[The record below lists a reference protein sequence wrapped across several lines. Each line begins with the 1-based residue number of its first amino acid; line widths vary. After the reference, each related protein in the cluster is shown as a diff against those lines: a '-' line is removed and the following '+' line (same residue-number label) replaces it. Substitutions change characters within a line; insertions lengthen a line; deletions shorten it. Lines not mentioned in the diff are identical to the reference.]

1 MTRGAPPSPLPLLH
15 LPLPQPSINKGR
27 IQLQLE
33 PSVGGCSA
41 FTARENARVSALE
54 RSLSSPTSV
63 GLSSGAPASA
73 KSGLSA
79 EQRNRAT
86 DAATEQRNRAFADSL
101 SQIDEM
107 MRMLQCNGGGGKA
120 PDAGGAPAVKRAAV
134 ESSIDGSPR
143 GLTAKQ
149 ERQRMAATRL
159 WLGIGSA
166 TTAAAAAMPLP
177 ELPPAERAE
186 RVAPA
191 KKVEARLKVLRTD
204 PVARRTLKEQVAGF
218 IELQLQKRREL
229 SGGKNFIA
237 INVVK
242 ATEPL
247 RYSNAGSALVPE
259 GVEVS
264 VPWRPASGA
273 PAYRRPGS
281 APVAPAWRKK
291 ALGTAPLSAP
301 SSPHRPM
308 SANPDTHPPLGP
320 KGASPGGPGGP
331 PPPTAPLLSPRD
343 IA

>member
-1 MTRGAPPSPLPLLH
+1 
-15 LPLPQPSINKGR
+15 
-27 IQLQLE
+27 
-33 PSVGGCSA
+33 
-41 FTARENARVSALE
+41 
-54 RSLSSPTSV
+54 
-63 GLSSGAPASA
+63 
-73 KSGLSA
+73 
-79 EQRNRAT
+79 
-86 DAATEQRNRAFADSL
+86 
-101 SQIDEM
+101 
-107 MRMLQCNGGGGKA
+107 
-120 PDAGGAPAVKRAAV
+120 
-134 ESSIDGSPR
+134 
-143 GLTAKQ
+143 
-149 ERQRMAATRL
+149 MAATRL

-177 ELPPAERAE
+177 EVPHAERAE
-186 RVAPA
+186 RVAPP

-204 PVARRTLKEQVAGF
+204 PVARRTLNEQVAGF

-242 ATEPL
+242 AAEPL

-259 GVEVS
+259 GVEVFA
-264 VPWRPASGA
+264 PWRPASGA

-281 APVAPAWRKK
+281 APVAPTWRKK

-308 SANPDTHPPLGP
+308 SAHPDTHPPLGP
-320 KGASPGGPGGP
+320 KSASPVGPGAP